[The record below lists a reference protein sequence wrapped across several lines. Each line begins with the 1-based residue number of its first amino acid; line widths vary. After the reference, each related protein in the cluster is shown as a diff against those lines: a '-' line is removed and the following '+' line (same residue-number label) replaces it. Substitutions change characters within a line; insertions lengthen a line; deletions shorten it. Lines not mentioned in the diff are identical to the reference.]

1 MKNIIIRRF
10 RKCDAQSV
18 SELVRRNSLE
28 VNIKDYPKEQME
40 RLANI
45 FDFNKAIMKANSSHM
60 YVACVNEK
68 VVGCGAIARFFG
80 KDDDSILSAIFVLPE
95 FHGKGIGKLIVE
107 TLEKD
112 DYFTSAKRIEIPSTI
127 TACGFYKKMG
137 YTYKDGINKL
147 DEEGHYRLEKF
158 N

>member
-1 MKNIIIRRF
+1 MKNITIRRF
-10 RKCDAQSV
+10 RKCDAKSV

-28 VNIKDYPKEQME
+28 VNIKDYTKEQME

-45 FDFNKAIMKANSSHM
+45 FDSNKVIMKANSSHM
-60 YVACVNEK
+60 YVACINEK

-80 KDDDSILSAIFVLPE
+80 KDDESILSAIFVLPE

-127 TACGFYKKMG
+127 TACSFYKKMG
-137 YTYKDGINKL
+137 YIYKDEINKL